1 MSQNS
6 IRASEISDIL
16 LEKLKGIDIT
26 PKYEEIG
33 TVLSVS
39 DGVARIYG
47 LSNAEMGEL
56 VEFQSGIKGVVM
68 NLEEDNVGVVLM
80 GQTDLVGED
89 MQVRRLGVI
98 ASIPAG

>member
-47 LSNAEMGEL
+47 LSNAEM
-56 VEFQSGIKGVVM
+56 
-68 NLEEDNVGVVLM
+68 
-80 GQTDLVGED
+80 
-89 MQVRRLGVI
+89 
-98 ASIPAG
+98 ASSLSSSPASRASS

>member
-16 LEKLKGIDIT
+16 LEKLKGIVIT

-39 DGVARIYG
+39 DGVSRIYG
-47 LSNAEMGEL
+47 L
-56 VEFQSGIKGVVM
+56 
-68 NLEEDNVGVVLM
+68 
-80 GQTDLVGED
+80 
-89 MQVRRLGVI
+89 
-98 ASIPAG
+98 